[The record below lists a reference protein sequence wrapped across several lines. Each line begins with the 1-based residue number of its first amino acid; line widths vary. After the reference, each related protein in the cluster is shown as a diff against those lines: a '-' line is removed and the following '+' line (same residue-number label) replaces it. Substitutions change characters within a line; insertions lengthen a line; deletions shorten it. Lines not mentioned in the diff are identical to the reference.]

1 MDIEKLRPQ
10 VLAFGKMYRLLSDDT
25 LSPQAVNLASMRPL
39 RAYTERILKM
49 QQARKITPRM
59 EKELSELSEEINID
73 DWIDSIGAVIPLELQ
88 GIFLMGYNHGN
99 DKTKLVT
106 KRKAKKITQTQLADL
121 IGATQKD
128 VSRWEQ
134 GIVKPST
141 DTLIKLSQA
150 LECTVDELI

>member
-1 MDIEKLRPQ
+1 
-10 VLAFGKMYRLLSDDT
+10 
-25 LSPQAVNLASMRPL
+25 
-39 RAYTERILKM
+39 
-49 QQARKITPRM
+49 M